1 MACTD
6 IQVHYPKIRG
16 NLVERKFAQH
26 RILNKNPAFHAV
38 LVILSILCMNF
49 TETHLQECAWR
60 AAINSFWRFQ
70 LLVCNYKVDICASS
84 VKLSYSC
91 TENMKSIITTHNKK
105 LPSKNFNTVPPCN
118 CKIKNKC
125 LLKGKYS
132 TRNVLNKCVASIS
145 MKPDKV
151 IWEQLKEIFSNVNST
166 YLMTQQ
172 SPNMFGISKNNTAK
186 PHFWNGTLEG

>member
-6 IQVHYPKIRG
+6 IQALYPKIRG
-16 NLVERKFAQH
+16 NLVQRKFAEH

-70 LLVCNYKVDICASS
+70 LLVCNYKVDICVNS

-91 TENMKSIITTHNKK
+91 TENMKSVITTHKK
-105 LPSKNFNTVPPCN
+105 LSSKNINTVPPCSY
-118 CKIKNKC
+118 KIKNKC

-132 TRNVLNKCVASIS
+132 TRNVLDKCVASIS

-172 SPNMFGISKNNTAK
+172 SPNMFGISKNNATK